1 MNVYIMFSHLMACE
15 PFLTEIQYGVRG
27 EVLYVITE
35 LRIHDSSESH
45 LQQLLTKLNPLS
57 SLTSLMSTVRN
68 L

>member
-1 MNVYIMFSHLMACE
+1 MNFFIMFSHLMASE
-15 PFLTEIQYGVRG
+15 LSLTEIQYRVRG
-27 EVLYVITE
+27 EVLCYMTE
-35 LRIHDSSESH
+35 LKIHDSSESH